1 MAERIKKEKFKDVI
15 KLEAEYLKFQYFQ
28 DRARKKKRV
37 SFEMDIGTMVPTA
50 IRKTIRKKEHIY
62 EKLSDEDDN
71 EYGMEKSSRSLH
83 VSKGWNSRKRDVH

>member
-28 DRARKKKRV
+28 DRARKERV
-37 SFEMDIGTMVPTA
+37 SFEEDIDTRVPTA

-62 EKLSDEDDN
+62 VKLSDEDDN
-71 EYGMEKSSRSLH
+71 EYGMEKSSSSLH